1 MTPCV
6 KSLQQKILS
15 DTSLS
20 VQYFVYDVSNK
31 YLLEYLFK
39 FIWYKF
45 KFLWIKMENDLNFK
59 PKKNKIAKCPY
70 IHRIDYITGITN
82 TVIIMER
89 YLPYISGAWRT

>member
-1 MTPCV
+1 MPISQDCCEDLMIPYV

-39 FIWYKF
+39 FI
-45 KFLWIKMENDLNFK
+45 
-59 PKKNKIAKCPY
+59 
-70 IHRIDYITGITN
+70 
-82 TVIIMER
+82 
-89 YLPYISGAWRT
+89 